1 MSKVVAKC
9 KLKNV
14 EYFEEIKT
22 SSKFGGKKKSR
33 LVKTR
38 FVKFSD
44 EQLIG
49 LHQVGSIS
57 YTVR

>member
-14 EYFEEIKT
+14 EYLRR
-22 SSKFGGKKKSR
+22 SKQAANLVEKKSR